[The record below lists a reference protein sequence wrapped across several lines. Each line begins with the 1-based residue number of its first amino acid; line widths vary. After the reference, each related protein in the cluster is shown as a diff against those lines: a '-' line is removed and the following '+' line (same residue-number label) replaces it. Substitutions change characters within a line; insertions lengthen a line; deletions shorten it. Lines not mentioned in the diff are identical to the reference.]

1 MNAAEFLLPGM
12 PTQIQ
17 QNVFEEL
24 GIDQLPPERQEEVLT
39 AMTEVLLKRLTLKV
53 LEKLTEA
60 QQQEFE
66 AVCAAKDQ
74 EKITKF
80 FGDNVPGYDQLI
92 QDEIAVFKADIKK
105 TTDALLA

>member
-1 MNAAEFLLPGM
+1 M

-17 QNVFEEL
+17 QDIFKEL
-24 GIDQLPPERQEEVLT
+24 GIDQLPQERQEEVLT
-39 AMTEVLLKRLTLKV
+39 AMTEALFKRLTLRV

-60 QQQEFE
+60 QRQEFE
-66 AVCAAKDQ
+66 ALCEAKNE

-80 FGDNVPGYDQLI
+80 FADNVPGYETMI
-92 QDEIAVFKADIKK
+92 QEEILAFKADIKK